1 MKTPVIPP
9 DRAFAVDGIV
19 DHRVRAV
26 LAEARRIRDSW
37 TDAVHAAQSEAR
49 ASAADGLSNQL
60 AALSDFRDGL
70 ADDARER
77 TRARAI
83 ELATRLLG
91 THFAALPE
99 AVEAQLHAV
108 LAARPD
114 WIEVRVPPGVPLAG
128 LDTDSAT
135 VKVCVD
141 PALRPGELILEG
153 PGGTIDARFSARLAR
168 LDTQ

>member
-26 LAEARRIRDSW
+26 LAEARRIRDRWSE
-37 TDAVHAAQSEAR
+37 AVGAAQGDAR
-49 ASAADGLSNQL
+49 ASAADDLGNQL
-60 AALSDFRDGL
+60 AALSKFRERL
-70 ADDARER
+70 ADEAREN

-83 ELATRLLG
+83 ELATRLVG
-91 THFAALPE
+91 THFAALPD
-99 AVEAQLHAV
+99 AVQAQLDAV

-114 WIEVRVPPGVPLAG
+114 WIEIRVPPGVPLGG
-128 LDTDSAT
+128 LDASSAT
-135 VKVCVD
+135 FTVCVD

-153 PGGTIDARFSARLAR
+153 PGGTIDARFAARLAR
-168 LDTQ
+168 LDAQ